1 MKEIGFGIVGTGSIA
16 SRFARA
22 CAMVPGVCAAGISSR
37 SAENG
42 RKFAAENGVDR
53 VYENPTQMALDPRID
68 IVYVAT
74 PHPFHYEN
82 CMAALRAGK
91 PILSE
96 KPMAMTAA
104 QARDIFETAKKSG
117 LFAMEGMWSRFLPN
131 IRQAKAWIEGG
142 RIGRVKLIDGI
153 FSFAVDEKSPKPRLV
168 EAGLGGG
175 AMYARCMIWACI
187 RSKWRRISRWRSHR
201 NGRALPR
208 LTRRAWM
215 RSQY

>member
-22 CAMVPGVCAAGISSR
+22 CAMAPGVCAAGISSR

-104 QARDIFETAKKSG
+104 QARDI
-117 LFAMEGMWSRFLPN
+117 
-131 IRQAKAWIEGG
+131 
-142 RIGRVKLIDGI
+142 
-153 FSFAVDEKSPKPRLV
+153 
-168 EAGLGGG
+168 
-175 AMYARCMIWACI
+175 
-187 RSKWRRISRWRSHR
+187 
-201 NGRALPR
+201 
-208 LTRRAWM
+208 
-215 RSQY
+215 